1 MNEKS
6 KFTPFLYILPA
17 ALIVIIFRLVPITL
31 SFLLSFFKWTIRGPE
46 KFIAFQNYVKLFND
60 PQFWQSLLNTVFLVI
75 FVVPSTLIFSLFF
88 ANLLNKTKA
97 LSGFFRTTFFVP
109 TVTSLVAISI
119 VWKLIFA
126 QKSGLMNHFLSLFGI
141 NGLGWLSESRG
152 IFDLLFGAVGI
163 NFKEWLHVLAGGT
176 GIPFNT
182 LYIILGGPSLAL
194 FAIIIVTVWRSLGY
208 NTIVYLAGLQS
219 IPDIYYEAAEI
230 DGASKFKQ
238 FFKITVP
245 LISPTTYYVLLMTT
259 IVTFRVFSQVYLMTG
274 PPVGGP
280 LGTTKVIVYYIF
292 ETGLGEAM
300 DLSYASTIALV
311 LFFIILSV
319 TLLQRKLEKKV
330 HY

>member
-1 MNEKS
+1 MKKNS
-6 KFTPFLYILPA
+6 KFSPFLYILPA
-17 ALIVIIFRLVPITL
+17 AVIVIIFRLVPITL
-31 SFLLSFFKWTIRGPE
+31 SFLLSFFKWTINGPE

-60 PQFWQSLLNTVFLVI
+60 AQFWQSLLNTFYLVI
-75 FVVPSTLIFSLFF
+75 FVVPATVVFSLFF
-88 ANLLNKTKA
+88 ANLLNKSKA

-141 NGLGWLSESRG
+141 HGFGWLSESRG

-163 NFKEWLHVLAGGT
+163 NLKHFLHVIASSS

-182 LYIILGGPSLAL
+182 LYLILGGPSLAL
-194 FAIIIVTVWRSLGY
+194 FAIIIVTVWRSIGY
-208 NTIVYLAGLQS
+208 NTIVYLAGLQN
-219 IPDIYYEAAEI
+219 IPEIYYEAAEI

-238 FFKITVP
+238 FFNITIP

-292 ETGLGEAM
+292 DTGLGEAM